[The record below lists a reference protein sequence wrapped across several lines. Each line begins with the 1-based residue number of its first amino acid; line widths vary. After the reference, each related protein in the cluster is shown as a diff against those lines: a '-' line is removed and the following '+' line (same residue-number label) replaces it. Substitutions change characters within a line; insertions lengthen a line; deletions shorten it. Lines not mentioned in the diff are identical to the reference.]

1 MTDTLCGPG
10 APPAGL
16 SAPVRNR
23 YFYGKLLDAF
33 HFELEQSYFNRKRAL
48 LNRLALGSGVLCG
61 LPLAPTNDGGRVV
74 VGPGVALDGW
84 GREIVLPQ
92 ASPAIDPR
100 QLTDAC
106 GRPAGRIDGAGSVT
120 ICLAYHECPAEPAP
134 VLVSSECDTSLG
146 CAPSVTC
153 EGYAILV
160 RAGAPPPI
168 APGCGFPGLFG
179 PEAGLPE
186 RYADLVDRISQSCPE
201 PAQMPCVVLARI
213 DLPDKD
219 ASGSFPPI
227 TPAMIDIH
235 VRPLVYSN
243 TLLFELLLCLADRVE
258 QCCGPA
264 PPTLTL
270 SKVSGDQQSAPAG
283 QDLPAPLVALAQQN
297 GAPLAGANVLFEVA
311 AGGGQIGPDP
321 NTLGPSFSATT
332 DGGGQATLPVW
343 RLGAQPGGN
352 LVRATLAGGA
362 PGEVFFTAEAQA
374 LDLPVVNAIW
384 PPNALDLME
393 DPALFDTWFG
403 QPRIEITFSHKMDPA
418 RLEDVRPWLRLWHV
432 VEYGGQ
438 EVVVSFLPLKYA
450 GPVDQPQLGAPGFTE
465 MFVVAD
471 QIPFGDDNR
480 YLVQIRSENGAIVTE
495 GPQPVELDAEFS
507 GVTIEQELLDIIW
520 DIDTRNT
527 SSRRVWDG
535 FVDTGARL
543 PRSGEGAPGGRF
555 TSWWKHTYKP

>member
-10 APPAGL
+10 APSAGL
-16 SAPVRNR
+16 STPVRNR

-61 LPLAPTNDGGRVV
+61 LQVAPTNDGGRVV

-106 GRPAGRIDGAGSVT
+106 GRPARRIEGAGAVT

-134 VLVSSECDTSLG
+134 VLVSNECDTSLG

-153 EGYAILV
+153 EGYALLV
-160 RAGAPPPI
+160 REGAPPPI

-186 RYADLVDRISQSCPE
+186 RYADLVDRVSQSCPD
-201 PAQMPCVVLARI
+201 PSQTPCVVLARI

-219 ASGSFPPI
+219 AAGSWPPI

-258 QCCGPA
+258 QCCGQTPT
-264 PPTLTL
+264 TLTL
-270 SKVSGDQQSAPAG
+270 TKVSGDQQAAPAG
-283 QDLPAPLVALAQQN
+283 QAVPAPLVAQVQQN

-321 NTLGPSFSATT
+321 NTLGPSFSAAS
-332 DGGGQATLPVW
+332 DGGGLVMLPVW
-343 RLGAQPGGN
+343 QLGAQPGGH
-352 LVRATLAGGA
+352 LVRATLAGGT
-362 PGEVFFTAEAQA
+362 PGEVFFTAEAQV
-374 LDLPVVNAIW
+374 LDLPVINAIW
-384 PPNALDLME
+384 PPNGLNLHDNREALE
-393 DPALFDTWFG
+393 NWFNK
-403 QPRIEITFSHKMDPA
+403 PRIELTFSQKMDSA
-418 RLEDVRPWLRLWHV
+418 SMEKVEPWLRLWHV
-432 VEYGGQ
+432 SRFGEQ
-438 EVVVSFLPLKYA
+438 EVEVRPIPLKYT
-450 GPVDQPQLGAPGFTE
+450 GPVDEPQLSEPGFAE
-465 MFVVAD
+465 EFLIAEDIRVDA
-471 QIPFGDDNR
+471 FNR
-480 YLVQIRSENGAIVTE
+480 YLVQIHSENNAIVTE
-495 GPQPVELDAEFS
+495 SAQRVELDAEFM
-507 GVTIEQELLDIIW
+507 GVAMTPELLDKIW
-520 DIDTRNT
+520 GVDSPGPFSAEI
-527 SSRRVWDG
+527 WDG
-535 FVDTGARL
+535 FASVGERL
-543 PRSGEGAPGGRF
+543 PRSGEGTPGGRF
-555 TSWWKHTYKP
+555 ASWWMHLG